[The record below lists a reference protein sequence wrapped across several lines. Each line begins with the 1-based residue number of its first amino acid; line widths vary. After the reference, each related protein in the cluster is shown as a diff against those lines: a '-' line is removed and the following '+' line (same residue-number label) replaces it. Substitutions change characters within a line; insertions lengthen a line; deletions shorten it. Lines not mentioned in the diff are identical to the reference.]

1 MIDEKKVQTITSLVD
16 IFMTLRKT
24 IEEFEIDN
32 IIDTAVTQAKLQNS
46 QLDVNDEELAA
57 IKRNITYKYQIHT
70 TEGVSI
76 LSNYDQ
82 EDWYEERKKEI
93 NPIYWERYRNYL
105 IAIKGFAPNVVT
117 DLGSET
123 LDQKL
128 MNYILDPKAEY
139 DGAVIQRGLAIG
151 DVQSGKTSTYIGF
164 LCKAADAGYKVFI
177 LLTGTIESLRKQTQQ
192 RVEEGFIGID
202 MTTREHVGVGKTC
215 SEITVTSVTTRQS
228 DFTGNKD
235 QTVISLCGQNAT
247 VFVLKK
253 NKSTLTKLIGWLKT
267 LNADQNGKINLPML
281 MIDDEADNASIN
293 TSKNKEDPTSIN
305 KLVRELANLFTVSN
319 YVGFTATPFANVF
332 IDPETT
338 EKMENQDLFPE
349 NFIISLPTPT
359 NYIGPESIF
368 SPTGKYHS
376 QLRYITDAGVE
387 EDDGFSFYF
396 KHKKDWRGVLPKSL
410 TDAIYSFYLANA
422 LRDLRNDKHSHRSM
436 LVNISRFIDVQ
447 KHIKVEIEEIHKEA
461 YNNMSLFAGVDSEK
475 CKSNPIIKRIY
486 ENYKNNYSDTE
497 FSWDDVWSVLFEAN
511 KNIQIKVVNS
521 SRGSEKLTYEKNES
535 VRVIAIGGLALSR
548 GLTLE
553 GLIISYFYRNTC
565 TYDVLM
571 QMGRWF
577 GYRTNY
583 EDLFRIW
590 THKASAEWY
599 AEIAEA
605 TQQLKD
611 DMNLMREYG
620 KRPRDFG
627 IRVRDD
633 SMELRITAAN
643 KMRNA
648 VDEVEYINYFGDI
661 FETPYVQYDY
671 KVHKHNFEAVQVFVQ
686 NLIDLGYTLER
697 QKLLKGTGR
706 YILQDVKK
714 QNIIELLKKLNIS
727 KYNNKFN
734 TGDIVEFLCNCDLQ
748 KLDLF
753 DVAFIEGTGEDFA
766 FSGINLK
773 KVVRNTCKIEK
784 SCDRV
789 SLGQRGKL
797 AGTADGKAGI
807 CDYNGKTYDYIVNDA
822 QQRYAKAYKE
832 NKNKNFTSGNYPSD
846 TWFKY
851 IEDRKPLLLIFF
863 MQIAVDKDA
872 SNQKAQINKLNNNL
886 GDTPITA
893 FAIGFPNDPNNNEVR
908 KFTYKANKIYNYF
921 DRDEILAEYDEE

>member
-24 IEEFEIDN
+24 IEESELDG
-32 IIDTAVTQAKLQNS
+32 IINTAVTQAKLQNS

-76 LSNYDQ
+76 LSDYDQ
-82 EDWYEERKKEI
+82 EDWYEERKADI
-93 NPIYWERYRNYL
+93 NPVYWERYRNYL
-105 IAIKGFAPNVVT
+105 ITKKGFAPNVVT
-117 DLGSET
+117 DLGNET

-139 DGAVIQRGLAIG
+139 EGAVIQRGLAIG

-177 LLTGTIESLRKQTQQ
+177 LLTGTIESLRQQTQQ

-202 MTTREHVGVGKTC
+202 MTTKEHVGVGETC
-215 SEITVTSVTTRQS
+215 SEVTVTSVTTRQS

-235 QTVISLCGQNAT
+235 QTVISLYGQNAT

-253 NKSTLTKLIGWLKT
+253 NKSTLTKLIEWLKT

-368 SPTGKYHS
+368 SATGKYHS

-387 EDDGFSFYF
+387 EEDGFSFYF
-396 KHKKDWRGVLPKSL
+396 KHKKDWRGVLPESL

-447 KHIKVEIEEIHKEA
+447 KHIKVEIEEIHKAA
-461 YNNMSLFAGVDSEK
+461 YQAMSLFAGLDSEH
-475 CKSNPIIKRIY
+475 CKSNPIIARIFRNF
-486 ENYKNNYSDTE
+486 ENNYSDTE
-497 FSWDDVWSVLFEAN
+497 FSWDAVWSVLFEAN

-521 SRGSEKLTYEKNES
+521 SKGSEKLTYEKNES

-590 THKASAEWY
+590 THKSSAEWY
-599 AEIAEA
+599 AEISEA

-611 DMNLMREYG
+611 DMNLMHEQG

-627 IRVRDD
+627 IRVRND
-633 SMELRITAAN
+633 SSELRITAAN
-643 KMRNA
+643 KMRNS

-671 KVHKHNFEAVQVFVQ
+671 RVHKHNFEATKAFIQK
-686 NLIDLGYTLER
+686 LIDSGHTLER
-697 QKLLKGTGR
+697 QKLPKGTGR
-706 YILQDVKK
+706 YILQDVRK
-714 QNIIELLKKLNIS
+714 QNIIEFLRKINTS

-734 TGDIVEFLCNCDLQ
+734 TGDISDFLYNCDLQ

-753 DVAFIEGTGEDFA
+753 DVAFIEGAGTELPFLD
-766 FSGINLK
+766 ITLK
-773 KVVRNTCKIEK
+773 KVKRSNCEIISKK
-784 SCDRV
+784 DRINI
-789 SLGQRGKL
+789 GQRGKL
-797 AGTADGKAGI
+797 SGTSDGKAGL
-807 CDYNGKTYDYIVNDA
+807 CDYNGRTYSDILNEA
-822 QQRYAKAYKE
+822 QSKFAKAYKE
-832 NKNKNFTSGNYPSD
+832 NKGNDFTSNNYPSE
-846 TWFKY
+846 TWFKFV
-851 IEDRKPLLLIFF
+851 EDRKPLLLIFF
-863 MQIAVDKDA
+863 MQIEVDEEE
-872 SNQKAQINKLNNNL
+872 SNQILQINKLNENL
-886 GDTPITA
+886 GNTPITA
-893 FAIGFPNDPNNNEVR
+893 FAIGFPNDPDNNEVR
-908 KFTYKANKIYNYF
+908 RFTYKANKI
-921 DRDEILAEYDEE
+921 